1 MTEITTINPPRYIKI
16 GHEINAETGEQVREF
31 CLPIEEKHGVNIII
45 VGLHSKFLLQ
55 IIEKLNNMEL
65 IPTINIKTSIE
76 ASMVDLIVNEED
88 THNIFLLNSLPVKD
102 VQYNLKSL
110 VVIDTMKEFTI
121 IDLESKIIK
130 GNFARISIYNM
141 SFMDNATFFVS
152 L

>member
-1 MTEITTINPPRYIKI
+1 MTEITTINPPRYIKV
-16 GHEINAETGEQVREF
+16 GKEIDTETGEQVREF

-45 VGLHSKFLLQ
+45 AGSHSKFLLQ

-76 ASMVDLIVNEED
+76 ASMVDLIVNEAD
-88 THNIFLLNSLPVKD
+88 THNIFLLNSFPFKA
-102 VQYNLKSL
+102 VQHNFKSL
-110 VVIDTMKEFTI
+110 VVIDTMKHFTV
-121 IDLESKIIK
+121 IDLELKTIK

-141 SFMDNATFFVS
+141 SFMDNATFLVS